1 MDILRIGGSYGVSEP
16 MLRALQY
23 EGVEYNLEETYRI
36 ALFNVIRDGFLESEG
51 WLGKMQ
57 QLLVSRFVVMRVI
70 RSWRESRDIECGFM
84 R

>member
-1 MDILRIGGSYGVSEP
+1 
-16 MLRALQY
+16 MLRALQF

-36 ALFNVIRDGFLESEG
+36 ALFDVIRDGFLESVG

-57 QLLVSRFVVMRVI
+57 QLLVLQFVICASSVNGERVAI
-70 RSWRESRDIECGFM
+70 SSAMYGFM